1 MINFLPFTDREVLT
15 KEEFLQ
21 HIEQP
26 KVSRCDTQTQTRH
39 DRWRLCRHELGPSMI
54 AAFWIARYFEEI
66 GIDPNEAEY
75 LFTLGP

>member
-39 DRWRLCRHELGPSMI
+39 DRWLCRHELGPSM
-54 AAFWIARYFEEI
+54 IARYFEEI